1 MVHSL
6 AEIEQ
11 FIVDAG
17 SDSLEVFGG
26 TYEGG
31 IHIQQ
36 VPDELAPCVKVLL
49 DSGEKVQNLL
59 EIGAAAGGTTYLLN
73 HFFGFD
79 NIVLIDDNQHW
90 KYELRPDILKGIN
103 RKEIVGNSRDQT
115 VIDQVEGQFDIL
127 VIDGDHSY
135 QGVNADI
142 ENYLP
147 FLREGGFLMLH
158 DTATNIWGCDVPAV
172 VEELKQL
179 PGLNVVGEFISQ
191 KHPAPCGLA
200 LFQKVTA

>member
-36 VPDELAPCVKVLL
+36 IPDELAPCVVAVL
-49 DSGEKVQNLL
+49 DSGEDIPSYL
-59 EIGAAAGGTTYLLN
+59 EIGAAAGGTTYVMN
-73 HFFGFD
+73 HFFSPQS
-79 NIVLIDDNQHW
+79 IVLIDDNIHP
-90 KYELRPDILKGIN
+90 KHELRPDTLKGIN
-103 RKEIVGNSRDQT
+103 RKEIIGNSRDQT
-115 VIDQVEGQFDIL
+115 VIDQVEGPFGLL

-135 QGVNADI
+135 QGVHADI